1 MLKEFTITV
10 RDGTSIAAAVYA
22 PEEGGRFPALLAAAP
37 YRYDVL
43 EWIAKQPWSNGK
55 VGGLGQ
61 IYFCMSQWW
70 MGIMA
75 PPSLA
80 CLGAY
85 DELNDSYRA
94 SCY

>member
-1 MLKEFTITV
+1 M
-10 RDGTSIAAAVYA
+10 
-22 PEEGGRFPALLAAAP
+22 
-37 YRYDVL
+37 L

-85 DELNDSYRA
+85 DGLNDPYRA